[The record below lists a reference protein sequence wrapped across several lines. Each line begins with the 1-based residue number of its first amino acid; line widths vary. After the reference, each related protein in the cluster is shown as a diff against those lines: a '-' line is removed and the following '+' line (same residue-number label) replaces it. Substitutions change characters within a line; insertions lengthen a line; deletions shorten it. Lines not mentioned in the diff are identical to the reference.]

1 MGKLFLKRSQTS
13 GGGATSTTV
22 TTSNT
27 SRNSSRS
34 STSNFASFRNRNR
47 SDNRNHQQQQQVQG
61 SEAVAVESQRIN
73 AKTFNYPKGGF
84 ETWIE
89 HSLLYTMI
97 RESNIFP
104 AETVLKTIDDEDFTQ
119 YFIIKQKQQ
128 LTEKFISD
136 DDDDDD
142 DDDDGDGNSDNNNH
156 QNNNSKR
163 TIELMSYAQLTAVLA
178 LAGYVN
184 LSEFIKSVNKFI
196 SILFHCSQRMLFTSF
211 V

>member
-47 SDNRNHQQQQQVQG
+47 SDNRNQQQQQQQQVQG

-142 DDDDGDGNSDNNNH
+142 DGDGNSDNNNH

-184 LSEFIKSVNKFI
+184 LSEFIKCVNKFI
-196 SILFHCSQRMLFTSF
+196 SILFHCSQRMLFTFF

>member
-47 SDNRNHQQQQQVQG
+47 SDNRNQQQQQQQQVQG

-142 DDDDGDGNSDNNNH
+142 GDGNSDNNNH

-184 LSEFIKSVNKFI
+184 LSEFIKCVNKFI
-196 SILFHCSQRMLFTSF
+196 SILFHCSQRMLFTFF